1 MLLHSASRE
10 TGCVMHRS
18 IIALCFISLKIKSAS
33 SGKSHGPWGSD
44 IYKLNILHEMST
56 TRAASVKTSQWVYV
70 NKKIHI
76 CIYKEVLISFLWKVS
91 TNITMKLLNN
101 GNETL
106 KFQKKIFFLL
116 ERRIRTARTVQYSYS
131 FEGFTIKCRM
141 PFELYALVCSIV

>member
-106 KFQKKIFFLL
+106 KFQKKFFFSSWEKNKNSQDCPIFIFFWG
-116 ERRIRTARTVQYSYS
+116 IYYKMQNAFWTVCTS
-131 FEGFTIKCRM
+131 
-141 PFELYALVCSIV
+141 V